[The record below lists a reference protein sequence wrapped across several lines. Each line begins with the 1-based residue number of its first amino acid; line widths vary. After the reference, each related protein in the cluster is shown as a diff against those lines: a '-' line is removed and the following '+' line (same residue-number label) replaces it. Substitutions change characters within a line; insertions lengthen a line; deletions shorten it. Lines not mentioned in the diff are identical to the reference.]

1 MQSNPRQARLLNAY
15 WNILGTQLKIE
26 QRARYLAVTPVSV
39 PKDMFLNPLH
49 ISLYGFTDSIPSL
62 AQDTRPHMNA
72 QTLEAISN
80 LSTVGGQSTVGGMR
94 QERNQRRLQ
103 QVGIDQDNNI
113 PDALSDKET
122 KILTTNGVIAGA
134 ITGTGIPFA
143 DTGVEFTIPAWPAT
157 EIGSPTPNGYFDP
170 AGYSGEFLPTTE
182 IKPGGIEPILEG
194 NPIPS
199 VSTVVPAGP
208 INVIETRV
216 TAPIVQAPLELS
228 PDNLP
233 PNLNPNFTATT
244 LLPASP
250 TIQDAIDQV
259 VECNCD
265 CWI

>member
-1 MQSNPRQARLLNAY
+1 
-15 WNILGTQLKIE
+15 
-26 QRARYLAVTPVSV
+26 
-39 PKDMFLNPLH
+39 
-49 ISLYGFTDSIPSL
+49 
-62 AQDTRPHMNA
+62 MNA
-72 QTLEAISN
+72 QTLEAISD

-113 PDALSDKET
+113 PDALSDKEIKT
-122 KILTTNGVIAGA
+122 LTTNGVIAGA
-134 ITGTGIPFA
+134 IPGTGIA
-143 DTGVEFTIPAWPAT
+143 NFTLPAWPAT

-182 IKPGGIEPILEG
+182 IKPGGIETILEG

-199 VSTVVPAGP
+199 VSTFVPAGP

>member
-1 MQSNPRQARLLNAY
+1 M
-15 WNILGTQLKIE
+15 
-26 QRARYLAVTPVSV
+26 
-39 PKDMFLNPLH
+39 
-49 ISLYGFTDSIPSL
+49 
-62 AQDTRPHMNA
+62 
-72 QTLEAISN
+72 
-80 LSTVGGQSTVGGMR
+80 
-94 QERNQRRLQ
+94 
-103 QVGIDQDNNI
+103 
-113 PDALSDKET
+113 
-122 KILTTNGVIAGA
+122 
-134 ITGTGIPFA
+134 
-143 DTGVEFTIPAWPAT
+143 
-157 EIGSPTPNGYFDP
+157 
-170 AGYSGEFLPTTE
+170 PTTE

-216 TAPIVQAPLELS
+216 TAPIVQPPLELS

-259 VECNCD
+259 IECNCD